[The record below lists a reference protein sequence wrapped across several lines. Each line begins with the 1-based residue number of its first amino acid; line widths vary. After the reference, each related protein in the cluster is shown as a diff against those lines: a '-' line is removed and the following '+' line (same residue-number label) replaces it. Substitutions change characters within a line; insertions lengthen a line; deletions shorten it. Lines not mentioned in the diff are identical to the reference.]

1 MVAYKRKKL
10 GEILIEAGLIDEKIL
25 NLALEKSRIS
35 GERIGEVLVKEG
47 YITEDK
53 IAKALGQQYNIPYI
67 GENILEIDKNY
78 PALLPSELAYKF
90 NAIPIYE
97 TAQEITIAIVDP
109 LNVMVIDEL
118 KKIFKKRVKIV
129 VTTEKLLKRAL
140 EKFYTLSGKHLDEIL
155 KQIDLKSLEL
165 RSSDD
170 SPQRLER
177 LAEEAPIVQIVYG
190 IFLQAINDRASDI
203 HIEPVG
209 NKMKIRFR
217 IDGILHD
224 IVELP
229 KPLLNPIVSRIKI
242 MSDMDISEKRLPQ
255 DGHLQIELIVE
266 EGKTTI
272 KSFVK
277 RDMLRH
283 SEENEYVDVR
293 VSTSPTIQGEKVVL
307 RLLRKRE
314 ELFDLEKLN
323 IDPELVIKIRRL
335 LNKPYGMFL
344 ITGPTGSGKTTTAYA
359 CLKYINKKEK
369 NVVTVEDPVEYQ
381 IIGANQIQ
389 VNPKINLTFAGIL
402 RNILRQD
409 PDILLIGEIRDK
421 ETAEIAI
428 QAALT
433 GHLVISTLHTNDA
446 VSTIVR
452 LLDMGIE
459 SYLISSAINGI
470 ASQRLLRKICPY
482 CKTEYTP
489 PEKIIIEWNLP
500 PFAKFYR
507 GEGCIKCHE
516 TGYYDRVAL
525 YELLVL
531 NDKLRN
537 LILNKAPSEKIREYA
552 LKDGFV
558 PIKQAGLRLVLEGI
572 TTIEELI
579 ANTTDEEVFF

>member
-1 MVAYKRKKL
+1 MKL
-10 GEILIEAGLIDEKIL
+10 
-25 NLALEKSRIS
+25 
-35 GERIGEVLVKEG
+35 
-47 YITEDK
+47 
-53 IAKALGQQYNIPYI
+53 
-67 GENILEIDKNY
+67 
-78 PALLPSELAYKF
+78 
-90 NAIPIYE
+90 
-97 TAQEITIAIVDP
+97 
-109 LNVMVIDEL
+109 
-118 KKIFKKRVKIV
+118 
-129 VTTEKLLKRAL
+129 AL
-140 EKFYTLSGKHLDEIL
+140 EKFYTTKGEHLDEIL

-190 IFLQAINDRASDI
+190 LFLQAINDRASDI

-224 IVELP
+224 IAELP
-229 KPLLNPIVSRIKI
+229 RPLLNPIVSRIKI

-255 DGHLQIELIVE
+255 DGHLQIELAIE
-266 EGKTTI
+266 ERRCLIKT
-272 KSFVK
+272 FVK
-277 RDMLRH
+277 RDVLRLTEG
-283 SEENEYVDVR
+283 SEYVDVR

-307 RLLRKRE
+307 RLLRKRD

-323 IDPELVIKIRRL
+323 IDKEMVIKTRRL
-335 LNKPYGMFL
+335 LNRPYGMFL

-381 IIGANQIQ
+381 ILGANQIQ

-428 QAALT
+428 QSALT

-446 VSTIVR
+446 ISTIVR

-470 ASQRLLRKICPY
+470 LSQRLLRKICPY
-482 CKTEYTP
+482 CKREYTP
-489 PEKIIIEWNLP
+489 PETIILEWNLP

-507 GEGCIKCHE
+507 GEGCSKCHE
-516 TGYYDRVAL
+516 TGYYDRIAL

-537 LILNKAPSEKIREYA
+537 LILNKATSEKIREEA
-552 LKDGFV
+552 IKDGFI
-558 PIKQAGLRLVLEGI
+558 PIKQAGLKLVLEGI

-579 ANTTDEEVFF
+579 ANTSEEVTF